1 MVWSI
6 VWREF
11 KKHTLAKVGLFLLF
25 IFYFIATT
33 CGFLAPHNPNK
44 RSSFTY
50 MPPQRIRFVDDG
62 KLQRPFVY
70 EVESGRDPETFQKVY
85 KENKDKKHPIRFF
98 VKGETYKFLGF
109 YKTDIHLFGTK
120 EGAFYPLGTD
130 ELGRGML
137 SRILHG
143 ARLSLSIGLIGI
155 FLSLILG
162 VFIGGVSGY
171 YGGKI
176 DTVIQRIIEVLLT
189 IPKIP
194 LWMGLAAAVPSNWS
208 VIQMYFAITI
218 ILSIV
223 NWAGLARVVRGGILS
238 LKTEEFSEAAR
249 AYGASESRIIVRHLI
264 PNFMSYLLVHLTLGV
279 PNMII
284 AETSLSFLGLGLR
297 PPAISWGVLLKN
309 AQNIQSVA
317 TYPWMLLP
325 GIAVV
330 LAVLAFNFVG
340 DGIRDAA
347 DPFNTIQ

>member
-11 KKHTLAKVGLFLLF
+11 KKHTLAKIGLALLG
-25 IFYFIATT
+25 ILYLIALA
-33 CGFLAPHNPNK
+33 CGFLAPHNPNQ
-44 RSSFTY
+44 RSSYSY
-50 MPPQRIRFVDDG
+50 MPPQSIHFIDNG

-70 EVESGRDPETFQKVY
+70 GVETSRDPETFRKIY
-85 KENKDKKHPIRFF
+85 EKADEEKHPIRFF
-98 VKGETYKFLGF
+98 VKGDKYKFLGLIE
-109 YKTDIHLFGTK
+109 TNIHFFGTK
-120 EGAFYPLGTD
+120 EAPFYPLGTD
-130 ELGRGML
+130 QLGRGIL
-137 SRILHG
+137 SRIFYG

-155 FLSLILG
+155 VLSLILG
-162 VFIGGVSGY
+162 VIIGGISGF
-171 YGGKI
+171 YGGSI

-194 LWMGLAAAVPSNWS
+194 LWMGLAAAIPQGWS
-208 VIQMYFAITI
+208 VIQMYFAITV

-238 LKTEEFSEAAR
+238 LKTEDFAMAAR
-249 AYGASESRIIVRHLI
+249 AYGASDKRIIIMYLV

-297 PPAISWGVLLKN
+297 PPAISWGVLLQD

-317 TYPWMLLP
+317 TYPWILLP
-325 GIAVV
+325 GVAVII
-330 LAVLAFNFVG
+330 AVLAFNFVG